1 MCKIITLQ
9 EISPPIKL
17 SGLSSIIV
25 KFNYN
30 QYIVDTLKTFPTYY
44 YHKKDK
50 TWEIP
55 ICYLGRLLDSL
66 TFFDDMQLELL
77 DTPKSQQFRLHRQYN
92 LEPLSEIEEI
102 SFKATPFPHQL
113 EAVDFLLKQEKSLL
127 LDGCGVGKSL
137 EIILFAETLKKRGL
151 IDHCLVITGIAGL
164 RGNWE
169 REIQKFSTESVITIG
184 KYITRNGTTR
194 YRPMPKRAEQLKN
207 KIEEFFVLLN
217 VESLRDSKIVEA
229 INKSENKFG
238 LIVFDEIHKCLTYD
252 TVLDTDI
259 GSLTIGEIVEDS
271 LQCKVKSLN
280 LQTNQIEYTPVV
292 NVMKNFPAEPIL
304 ELSVEETGRIYKLKC
319 TASHRI
325 YTKNRGYVK
334 AKDLTEYDNI
344 VVNELSN

>member
-77 DTPKSQQFRLHRQYN
+77 DTPKSQQFRLHQQYN
-92 LEPLSEIEEI
+92 LEPLSEIEKI
-102 SFKATPFPHQL
+102 SFKASPFPHQL
-113 EAVDFLLKQEKSLL
+113 EAVDFLLTHEKSLL

-137 EIILFAETLKKRGL
+137 EMILFAETLKKRGL
-151 IDHCLVITGIAGL
+151 IEHCLIITGIAGL
-164 RGNWE
+164 RSNWE
-169 REIQKFSTESVITIG
+169 KEIKKFSNESSIVIG
-184 KYITRNGTTR
+184 KYITRNGTIR
-194 YRPMPKRAEQLKN
+194 YRSMVKRAEQLKN
-207 KIEEFFVLLN
+207 KIDEFFVLLN
-217 VESLRDSKIVEA
+217 VESIRDPKIIEA
-229 INKSENKFG
+229 IKKSENKFD
-238 LIVFDEIHKCLTYD
+238 LIMFDEIHKCLTYD
-252 TVLDTDI
+252 TVLDTET
-259 GSLTIGEIVEDS
+259 GSLTIGEIVEGS

-280 LQTNQIEYTPVV
+280 LQTNQIEYTPVI
-292 NVMKNFPAEPIL
+292 NVMKNFPVEPIL
-304 ELSVEETGRIYKLKC
+304 ELSVEENNKVYKLNC
-319 TASHRI
+319 TASHKI

-334 AKDLTEYDNI
+334 AKDLTEYDDI
-344 VVNELSN
+344 VIN

>member
-30 QYIVDTLKTFPTYY
+30 QYIIDTLKTFPTYY

-55 ICYLGRLLDSL
+55 ISYLGRLLDSL
-66 TFFDDMQLELL
+66 TFFDDIQLELL

-92 LEPLSEIEEI
+92 LEPLSEIEKI

-184 KYITRNGTTR
+184 KYIARNGTTR
-194 YRPMPKRAEQLKN
+194 
-207 KIEEFFVLLN
+207 
-217 VESLRDSKIVEA
+217 
-229 INKSENKFG
+229 
-238 LIVFDEIHKCLTYD
+238 
-252 TVLDTDI
+252 
-259 GSLTIGEIVEDS
+259 
-271 LQCKVKSLN
+271 
-280 LQTNQIEYTPVV
+280 
-292 NVMKNFPAEPIL
+292 
-304 ELSVEETGRIYKLKC
+304 
-319 TASHRI
+319 
-325 YTKNRGYVK
+325 
-334 AKDLTEYDNI
+334 
-344 VVNELSN
+344 